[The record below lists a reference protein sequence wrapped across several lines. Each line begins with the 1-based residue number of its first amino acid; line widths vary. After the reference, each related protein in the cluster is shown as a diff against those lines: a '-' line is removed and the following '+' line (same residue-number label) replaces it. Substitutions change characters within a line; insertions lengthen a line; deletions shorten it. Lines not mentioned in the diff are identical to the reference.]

1 MSSQKYINRHA
12 GNDSSI
18 VDRTSRTRLTWSF
31 ATDIKPNSNGPPRN
45 GQDPGADRE
54 PAEQIESQ
62 LGQSMASPGSCPLR
76 RGPLELGLMSVA
88 KLQVSLVRLVRSM
101 MLESL
106 PACLF
111 MDFCELTKPD
121 SSSRIQIRTPRYTAV
136 ELYSCIHVQGWSGCK

>member
-1 MSSQKYINRHA
+1 M
-12 GNDSSI
+12 
-18 VDRTSRTRLTWSF
+18 DRTSRTRLTWSF
-31 ATDIKPNSNGPPRN
+31 ATDIKPNCNGPLRN

-54 PAEQIESQ
+54 SAEQIESQ
-62 LGQSMASPGSCPLR
+62 LSQSVDSPGSCPLR

-88 KLQVSLVRLVRSM
+88 KLQVSLVRLVRST

-121 SSSRIQIRTPRYTAV
+121 SSSQSQIGTP
-136 ELYSCIHVQGWSGCK
+136 LL